1 MMKRILLFFYP
12 LLLLGFMASCQ
23 ESDDKVEEYPNW
35 QYTNEQAFLKVYN
48 EAKASIAAGE
58 QEWKLYKG
66 CLRPDVSE
74 KEFLPTDY
82 VVVRVLEEGTGSGCP
97 LYTDTVEV
105 HYSGRLQPSTR
116 YAQGLIFDSSFYGK
130 YDPVVS
136 NPYQGRVG
144 SFIEGFSTVLQHM
157 DVGDHVIAYIPY
169 QLAYGSSATSNI
181 PAYSML
187 TFEMWLAD
195 YWSKKEY

>member
-1 MMKRILLFFYP
+1 M
-12 LLLLGFMASCQ
+12 
-23 ESDDKVEEYPNW
+23 
-35 QYTNEQAFLKVYN
+35 
-48 EAKASIAAGE
+48 
-58 QEWKLYKG
+58 
-66 CLRPDVSE
+66 
-74 KEFLPTDY
+74 
-82 VVVRVLEEGTGSGCP
+82 
-97 LYTDTVEV
+97 EV

-136 NPYQGRVG
+136 TPYQGRVG

>member
-1 MMKRILLFFYP
+1 MMKRILLLFYP

-74 KEFLPTDY
+74 KEFQPTDY

-130 YDPVVS
+130 YDPLVS
-136 NPYQGRVG
+136 TPYQGRVG

>member
-1 MMKRILLFFYP
+1 MMKRILLLFYP

-66 CLRPDVSE
+66 CLRPDVSG

-130 YDPVVS
+130 YDPLVS
-136 NPYQGRVG
+136 TPYQGRVG

>member
-1 MMKRILLFFYP
+1 MMKRILLLFYP
-12 LLLLGFMASCQ
+12 LLLLG
-23 ESDDKVEEYPNW
+23 SDDKVEEYPNW

-74 KEFLPTDY
+74 KESLPTDY

-116 YAQGLIFDSSFYGK
+116 YAQGLIFDSSFYRK
-130 YDPVVS
+130 YDPLVS
-136 NPYQGRVG
+136 TPYQGRVG

>member
-1 MMKRILLFFYP
+1 MLFYP

-130 YDPVVS
+130 YDPLVS
-136 NPYQGRVG
+136 TPYQGRVG

>member
-1 MMKRILLFFYP
+1 MMKRILLLFYP

-58 QEWKLYKG
+58 REWKLYKG

-82 VVVRVLEEGTGSGCP
+82 VV
-97 LYTDTVEV
+97 
-105 HYSGRLQPSTR
+105 STR

-136 NPYQGRVG
+136 TPYQGRVG

>member
-1 MMKRILLFFYP
+1 MLFYP

-74 KEFLPTDY
+74 KESLPTDY

-136 NPYQGRVG
+136 TPYQGRVG

-169 QLAYGSSATSNI
+169 QLAYGSSTTSNI

>member
-1 MMKRILLFFYP
+1 MFFYP

-58 QEWKLYKG
+58 REWQLYKG

-74 KEFLPTDY
+74 KESLPTDY

-130 YDPVVS
+130 YDPLVS
-136 NPYQGRVG
+136 TPYQGRVG

-169 QLAYGSSATSNI
+169 QLAYGSSTTSNI

>member
-1 MMKRILLFFYP
+1 MMKRILLLFYP

-58 QEWKLYKG
+58 QEWQLYKG
-66 CLRPDVSE
+66 CLRPDVSG

>member
-1 MMKRILLFFYP
+1 
-12 LLLLGFMASCQ
+12 
-23 ESDDKVEEYPNW
+23 
-35 QYTNEQAFLKVYN
+35 VYN

-58 QEWKLYKG
+58 RDWKLYKG

>member
-1 MMKRILLFFYP
+1 MFFYP

-169 QLAYGSSATSNI
+169 QLAYGSSTTSNI

>member
-1 MMKRILLFFYP
+1 MMKRILLLFYP

-35 QYTNEQAFLKVYN
+35 QYANEQAFLKVYN

-74 KEFLPTDY
+74 KESLPTDY

-195 YWSKKEY
+195 YLSKKEY

>member
-1 MMKRILLFFYP
+1 MMKRILLLFYP

>member
-1 MMKRILLFFYP
+1 MMKRILLLFYP

-58 QEWKLYKG
+58 HDWKLYKG

-136 NPYQGRVG
+136 TPYQGRVG

>member
-136 NPYQGRVG
+136 TPYQGRVG

-187 TFEMWLAD
+187 TFEMLLAD

>member
-58 QEWKLYKG
+58 RDWKLYKG

-136 NPYQGRVG
+136 TPYQGRVG

>member
-1 MMKRILLFFYP
+1 MMKRILLLFYP

-48 EAKASIAAGE
+48 EAKVSIAAGE

-130 YDPVVS
+130 YDPLVS
-136 NPYQGRVG
+136 TPYQGRVG

>member
-1 MMKRILLFFYP
+1 MFFYP

-74 KEFLPTDY
+74 KESLPTDY

-169 QLAYGSSATSNI
+169 QLAYGSSTTSNI

>member
-58 QEWKLYKG
+58 QEWQLYKG
-66 CLRPDVSE
+66 CLRPDVSG
-74 KEFLPTDY
+74 KESLPTDY

-130 YDPVVS
+130 YDPLVS
-136 NPYQGRVG
+136 TPYQGRVG